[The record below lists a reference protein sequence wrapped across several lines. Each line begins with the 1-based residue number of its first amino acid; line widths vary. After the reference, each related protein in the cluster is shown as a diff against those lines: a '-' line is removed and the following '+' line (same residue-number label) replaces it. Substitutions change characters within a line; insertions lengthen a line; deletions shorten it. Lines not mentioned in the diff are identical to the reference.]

1 MSSIAEQLLAG
12 LTEDQIEAYSADMAT
27 EEHIVINADRT
38 ITVPDELRRIAVQY
52 DHDVETVIFDCPRY
66 WDEHDMSQMKI
77 YINYVRSDRVV
88 GMYWAQN
95 VVVDDTDEN
104 IMHFTWTVS
113 RNVTEVEGKLAFLV
127 CVKNTDDA
135 GDEVN
140 HWNSEL
146 CEDMYVSEGLEC
158 EEIVLEPYPDVITQ
172 LLLRMDYVEE
182 IATPETM
189 QNYVNDYLDKNPE
202 TPETIKNYL
211 YGYMSTNYPTTEDAM
226 MEYIDMYLEKH
237 PPLFVIGSEKPGVDC
252 VWFNTGSEQ
261 AVTNTVVK
269 LTAEAEEGNMYAEV
283 EGEDKPVYDF
293 DIL

>member
-1 MSSIAEQLLAG
+1 MSIADELLEG
-12 LTEDQIEAYSADMAT
+12 LTEEQIAVYSADLAT
-27 EEHIVINADRT
+27 EEHIVVNADRT
-38 ITVPDELRRIAVQY
+38 ITVPDELKRIAVQY

-66 WDEHDMSQMKI
+66 WDEHDMSKMKI
-77 YINYVRSDRVV
+77 YINYVRPDRVV

-95 VVVDDTDEN
+95 VVVDEEDDS

-113 RNVTEVEGKLAFLV
+113 RNVTEAEGKMSFLV
-127 CVKNTDDA
+127 CVKNTDSE
-135 GDEVN
+135 GNESN

-146 CEDMYVSEGLEC
+146 CEDMYISEGLEC
-158 EEIVLEPYPDVITQ
+158 EEVVLEPYPDVITQ

-226 MEYIDMYLEKH
+226 HEYIGMYLEKH
-237 PPLFVIGSEKPGVDC
+237 PPLFVIGSDKPGIDC
-252 VWFNTGSEQ
+252 LWFNTGADA
-261 AVTNTVVK
+261 AVGNTFVK
-269 LTAEAEEGNMYAEV
+269 LTADSVDDTMYAEV
-283 EGEDKPVYDF
+283 EGEEAPVYDF